1 MNRRS
6 FLKTLAASGSISLA
20 GGVPRLSA
28 EPSPR
33 TSMGVVQY
41 SFSDSPYTRLAYDF
55 LEYCS
60 SLGAGGI
67 QVGLDSLDAGYLDKL
82 RRRTSELGMY
92 LEAIV
97 SLPRRDDSSDFERH
111 VAAAKQAGAQCLR
124 SACLNG
130 RRYENFSSL
139 AQWKDFVTD
148 SHRRIEQAVPILEKH
163 RMPLGLENH
172 KDWTADEMVA
182 LLERHASEYLGV
194 CLDTGNN
201 ISLLDDPMDVIG
213 KLAPYAVTTHFKNM
227 AVEDYSAGFLLSE
240 VALDRGLMDPS
251 GVVDGIRKAR
261 PRARLNLE
269 MITRDP
275 LQVPCLTDAYW
286 VTFPERNGR
295 YLARTMALVREHP
308 PREPLPHVSGL
319 DESARRRQEEDNVK
333 QCLTYAS
340 EKLGLGAASE

>member
-1 MNRRS
+1 MKRRS
-6 FLKTLAASGSISLA
+6 FLKTLAASASIPLA
-20 GGVPRLSA
+20 AGNHLLTA

-41 SFSDSPYTRLAYDF
+41 SFSASPHTRSAYDF

-67 QVGLDSLDAGYLDKL
+67 QTGLDSLDPGYLDKL

-92 LEAIV
+92 LEVTV
-97 SLPRRDDSSDFERH
+97 SLPQRDDSADFERH
-111 VAAAKQAGAQCLR
+111 VVAAQQAGAQCLR

-139 AQWKDFVTD
+139 AEWKDFVTE
-148 SHRRIEQAVPILEKH
+148 SHQRIAQALPILNEH

-182 LLERHASEYLGV
+182 LLERHASDYLGV
-194 CLDTGNN
+194 CLDIGNN
-201 ISLLDDPMDVIG
+201 ISLLDDPLDVIG

-227 AVEDYSAGFLLSE
+227 AVKEYAEGFLLSE
-240 VALDRGLMDPS
+240 VPLDQGILDLS
-251 GVVDGIRKAR
+251 WVVDSIRKAR

-275 LQVPCLTDAYW
+275 LKIPCLTNKYW
-286 VTFPERNGR
+286 VTFPERNGV
-295 YLARTMALVREHP
+295 YLARTLALVREHP
-308 PREPLPHVSGL
+308 PRQPLPHVSGL
-319 DESARRRQEEDNVK
+319 EEAVRQQQEENNVK
-333 QCLTYAS
+333 QCLAYAG
-340 EKLGLGAASE
+340 EKLGLRVAS